1 MSLGFIAAPRAAA
14 KAHGSARLPSQTLRL
29 VAANAARIAI
39 QLALIPI
46 LARIIAPQAFG
57 LVALATPVVIFTAIA
72 AEAGLVT
79 GLVRSRV
86 SPAAESTAFWFSAA
100 IGLACALLVALAAW
114 PFGQLARQPGLAP
127 ILLALSPALFL
138 TCLTIAPN
146 ARLQRTGA
154 FTAFAVGETLS
165 SIAGAGM
172 ALWAAKHGWGAWS
185 LVSQQLVLTGVRFAA
200 NMGLSGFRPQ
210 LTFRFAELKPVL
222 ALATPLLGAN
232 LLAYLS
238 RSLDNLLIGLWI
250 GPQALGFYATAYQVV
265 QIPEFAFGASVRT
278 AAMPAIAH
286 AQDRNQ
292 AMGIYLKG
300 LRTVSLLATPL
311 VIGCSLK
318 AEALVRLVL
327 GPAWLPAAPLIAI
340 LAPLGLIH
348 AYFQL
353 NTAALIGL
361 GAARTQL
368 KLSVLTSVLGL
379 AGIAAGFHWGAKG
392 VATGYAL
399 AMLIATGPNFYCVLR
414 AMDAP
419 WRRLISGLGRAW
431 IASAVMTVT
440 LILRAQF
447 STQRP
452 ALWDLPESALVG
464 AAAYVIAF
472 LYLELV
478 RPAYLAPRP
487 RIRAWPAPATF

>member
-1 MSLGFIAAPRAAA
+1 MSSGFFAAPRAAA
-14 KAHGSARLPSQTLRL
+14 QAHGSARLPSQTLRL
-29 VAANAARIAI
+29 VAANAARIAL

-46 LARIIAPQAFG
+46 LARIIAPEAFG
-57 LVALATPVVIFTAIA
+57 LVALATPVIIFTSIA

-86 SPAAESTAFWFSAA
+86 SPAAESTAFWFSGA

-114 PFGQLARQPGLAP
+114 PFGQVAHQAGLPP

-154 FTAFAVGETLS
+154 FGAFAVGETLS
-165 SIAGAGM
+165 SVAGAGM

-185 LVSQQLVLTGVRFAA
+185 LVSQQLVLTAVRFVA
-200 NMGLSGFRPQ
+200 NMRLAGFWPR
-210 LTFRFAELKPVL
+210 LVFRFAELRPVL

-238 RSLDNLLIGLWI
+238 RSLDNVLIGLWI
-250 GPQALGFYATAYQVV
+250 GPQALGFYSTAYQVV
-265 QIPEFAFGASVRT
+265 LIPEFAFGASVRT

-292 AMGIYLKG
+292 AMGVYLKG

-340 LAPLGLIH
+340 LAPLGLVH

-379 AGIAAGFHWGAKG
+379 LGIAAGFHWGAKG
-392 VATGYAL
+392 VAVGYAIG
-399 AMLIATGPNFYCVLR
+399 MLIAAGPHFYCVLR
-414 AMDAP
+414 AMGAP

-431 IASAVMTVT
+431 TAGGIMAVT

-447 STQRP
+447 SGQRP
-452 ALWDLPESALVG
+452 PLWDLPESVLVG

-487 RIRAWPAPATF
+487 RIRSWPAPATF